1 MAIAATFG
9 LSTLLNVILWFRR
22 SEMIGSDAEQEKIE
36 MAQKEF
42 NEMSG
47 STNGP
52 SQEGGKANKAYQ
64 EE

>member
-1 MAIAATFG
+1 MTFG
-9 LSTLLNVILWFRR
+9 LSTLLNLILWFKR

-47 STNGP
+47 STDGP
-52 SQEGGKANKAYQ
+52 GKENKAYH